1 MCANISIFVPHLGCK
16 NLCSFCNQFHITSQ
30 QKAPTKEDV
39 KNAIET
45 GINSLKD
52 KSCESEVAFFGG
64 SFTAIDSDYMQDLLK
79 TAFSYVE
86 RGLLKGIRISTRP
99 DEIDESR
106 LNILKKYGVT
116 SIELG
121 AQSMCDDVLQSNN
134 RGHSSTD
141 VFKAS
146 DLIKGYN
153 FELGLQMM
161 TGLYKSDDD
170 KDIFTANEFVKI
182 KPDTVRIYPTIILK
196 NTYLQVL
203 YNQNKYK
210 PQSLDDAVNLC
221 VKLIDIFNK
230 NDIKII
236 RTGLH
241 TIDINQYVAG
251 PWHPAFGEL
260 CISRIYR
267 NKIENKLTADSI
279 IRCNKSDVSKIIG
292 QKKENILYFNKLG
305 FNVKIIEDVNVKKG
319 QFEITEV

>member
-1 MCANISIFVPHLGCK
+1 M
-16 NLCSFCNQFHITSQ
+16 
-30 QKAPTKEDV
+30 
-39 KNAIET
+39 
-45 GINSLKD
+45 
-52 KSCESEVAFFGG
+52 
-64 SFTAIDSDYMQDLLK
+64 
-79 TAFSYVE
+79 
-86 RGLLKGIRISTRP
+86 
-99 DEIDESR
+99 
-106 LNILKKYGVT
+106 
-116 SIELG
+116 
-121 AQSMCDDVLQSNN
+121 
-134 RGHSSTD
+134 
-141 VFKAS
+141 
-146 DLIKGYN
+146 
-153 FELGLQMM
+153 
-161 TGLYKSDDD
+161 
-170 KDIFTANEFVKI
+170 
-182 KPDTVRIYPTIILK
+182 
-196 NTYLQVL
+196 
-203 YNQNKYK
+203 
-210 PQSLDDAVNLC
+210 C